1 MHLAAHETRIETS
14 GPAGHVARATAR
26 IVWTALR
33 LPVLA
38 LLVILE
44 PVVRFTLA
52 GFALLMTLTALFF
65 ACLRPLSAFP
75 FWGMLAAAV
84 GAVGLLTAYH
94 AVVRLFSA

>member
-1 MHLAAHETRIETS
+1 MHLAARETRIETQ
-14 GPAGHVARATAR
+14 GPAGHVAWAAAR

-44 PVVRFTLA
+44 PVVRFALA

-84 GAVGLLTAYH
+84 GAVGLLAAYY

>member
-1 MHLAAHETRIETS
+1 MHLAQYAARIETS
-14 GPAGHVARATAR
+14 GPASRVALATAR
-26 IVWTALR
+26 ALWTALR
-33 LPVLA
+33 LPVLT

-44 PVVRFTLA
+44 PVVRLVLA

-75 FWGMLAAAV
+75 FWGMLAAAL
-84 GAVGLLTAYH
+84 GAVGLLAAYY